1 MTLGNAFQNLDEVI
15 VDALPR
21 AVVAHC
27 KPVHSILA

>member
-1 MTLGNAFQNLDEVI
+1 VAFGHPFEDLYEVI
-15 VDALPR
+15 VDALAG